1 MLLPPLL
8 PLPLLLPPLL
18 PLAPVLLLCDW
29 PVVTLEAPFVLDVAP
44 LVPADT
50 PFVPDAPL
58 EVSLPQPLRSGVETA
73 AARAG
78 LTPSA
83 WLLSLVSR
91 NLAPP
96 NLKAV

>member
-1 MLLPPLL
+1 MSDILIRSGDAHWTYDDPSG
-8 PLPLLLPPLL
+8 
-18 PLAPVLLLCDW
+18 
-29 PVVTLEAPFVLDVAP
+29 
-44 LVPADT
+44 
-50 PFVPDAPL
+50 VPDAPL

-73 AARAG
+73 AAREG
-78 LTPSA
+78 ITPSA

>member
-1 MLLPPLL
+1 MSDLLIRS
-8 PLPLLLPPLL
+8 
-18 PLAPVLLLCDW
+18 APSGNIHWRYDD
-29 PVVTLEAPFVLDVAP
+29 PSG
-44 LVPADT
+44 
-50 PFVPDAPL
+50 VPDAPL

-73 AARAG
+73 AAREG
-78 LTPSA
+78 ITPSA

>member
-1 MLLPPLL
+1 MSDILIRS
-8 PLPLLLPPLL
+8 
-18 PLAPVLLLCDW
+18 LASRDARWTYDDPSG
-29 PVVTLEAPFVLDVAP
+29 
-44 LVPADT
+44 
-50 PFVPDAPL
+50 VPDAPL

-73 AARAG
+73 AAREG

>member
-1 MLLPPLL
+1 MSDLLIRSHTASDSGWTYDDPSG
-8 PLPLLLPPLL
+8 
-18 PLAPVLLLCDW
+18 
-29 PVVTLEAPFVLDVAP
+29 
-44 LVPADT
+44 
-50 PFVPDAPL
+50 VPDAPL

-73 AARAG
+73 AAREG